1 MYSFLPLFYFRKK
14 TRTMEEVFLRFPH
27 LSENIFGSLNNEFL
41 AKSKEVCQSWY
52 DYLDNQN
59 FLEIRANK
67 VKLVIETVE
76 RLENVAKD
84 YQPDWQLQEKSFSV
98 ETKKAM
104 IDDARNGNFDLVH
117 EKILQNLILLY
128 YPMNAFLDAAICG
141 HFVVVKYLVDK
152 ALSEFEKNPFID
164 ASYKVTPLHI
174 ASVHGR
180 IEIVKYITS
189 NITDVNPKDW
199 NGDTPL
205 HYAARGNKPNMN
217 GNKLEVVQYIMEK
230 LEDNCP
236 KNHTGKTPLHVAAAN
251 GQLDIFKYIIENV
264 FEKNPEDVNGN
275 TPLELARKGK
285 YWEIVT
291 LASKYLNTE

>member
-1 MYSFLPLFYFRKK
+1 
-14 TRTMEEVFLRFPH
+14 MEEVFLRFPH

-41 AKSKEVCQSWY
+41 AKSKEVCKSWY
-52 DYLDNQN
+52 DYLDDQK
-59 FLEIRANK
+59 FLQIRANK

-76 RLENVAKD
+76 QLGNLAKV
-84 YQPDWQLQEKSFSV
+84 YQPFYQLPEKSFNI
-98 ETKKAM
+98 ETIKAM
-104 IDDARNGNFDLVH
+104 IDHARSGNFDLVH
-117 EKILQNLILLY
+117 EKILKNLILLY

-164 ASYKVTPLHI
+164 ASYRVTSLHI

-180 IEIVKYITS
+180 IDIVKYIMS

-264 FEKNPEDVNGN
+264 SEKNPEDVNGN